1 MIGSTP
7 RVGVIVH
14 RGRDA
19 LFNAFLESLAGLGYV
34 DGENIEI
41 EPRFAEGVLERTHG
55 FAADLVARKVDLIV
69 AIGGVGARAAQRATD
84 KIPILYAVVLD
95 PVEMGFAVSRE
106 RPGLNLT
113 GVTNYDADLATKQ
126 LSLLKAV
133 VPNLERIAVL
143 SDVDVPGAGTT
154 NTLERSND
162 MAAARLGIELQWVRI
177 KGPVPDRPA
186 AFRLMKD
193 GQADA
198 LQVLEMPVVIA
209 DFQSIAALA
218 IAHKLPSMFPGGWNH
233 DGLMAYGTSLL
244 QTIPELASLVDLV
257 LNGADPAGIPVR
269 HVCEHRLRLNLATAR
284 KIGLDIAPA
293 IVASASE
300 VVRFGE

>member
-1 MIGSTP
+1 MTRSMP

-14 RGRDA
+14 RGRDK
-19 LFNAFLESLAGLGYV
+19 LFNGFLDSLAALGYV
-34 DGENIEI
+34 DGQNIEI

-55 FAADLVARKVDLIV
+55 FAADLVARNVDLIV

-84 KIPILYAVVLD
+84 RIPILYAVVLD
-95 PVEMGFAVSRE
+95 PVEMGFAVSRD
-106 RPGLNLT
+106 RPGCNLT
-113 GVTNYDADLATKQ
+113 GVTNYDPDLATKQ
-126 LSLLKAV
+126 LSLLKDV
-133 VPNLERIAVL
+133 VPDLKRVAVL
-143 SDVDVPGAGTT
+143 SDADVPGAGST

-162 MAAARLGIELQWVRI
+162 LAAARLGIELQWVRI
-177 KGPVPDRPA
+177 KGPHPDRPA

-198 LQVLEMPVVIA
+198 LQVLEMPVAIA

-218 IAHKLPSMFPGGWNH
+218 IEHRLPSMFPGGWAH

-244 QTIPELASLVDLV
+244 QTIPDLASLVALV
-257 LNGADPAGIPVR
+257 LNGADPASIPIR
-269 HVCEHRLRLNLATAR
+269 QVCEHRLRLNLETAR
-284 KIGLDIAPA
+284 RIGVDIAPA

-300 VVRFGE
+300 VVPLRA